1 MVWLARLLIFS
12 YLGFASMGIF
22 SLKFTLARIIEVLL
36 VVLAVF
42 LSSRLGPVRQ
52 TTINLM
58 KWAIALILVKFIID
72 NTVHIGVTLS
82 RFMETFFYLL
92 RESFVVL
99 MLPVFEKI
107 DYKRIRLV
115 ETTVIASVPAIVLG
129 YLQIRN
135 PTINLPSLLSGF
147 GMLVFPS
154 IETHLFDS
162 NRMIG
167 TFDLAI
173 GLALLLGML
182 CVIAWTRGFIGG
194 SFKRKIM
201 SLAFFLVCYVL
212 IIFTQTRSA
221 IYGVFP
227 SLLVAYLLRGGK
239 LVRKLAVVGIAGV
252 IALSAFSAFEA
263 FVVKYSARSR
273 MQVDANT
280 YYKITANVY
289 GTYAALAANPLFGIS
304 RETGE
309 GEGKKE
315 FKEMVKKGRR
325 ELGEIVKAPG
335 DRRLEATDHNLF
347 AYYARFYGLVGFC
360 LLCVVIFKMLKKI
373 SMKQDPGTRF
383 MLYGLLV
390 FFLQY
395 SLLHNNGLLQAVLL
409 WCFLAY
415 GTERNENLSA
425 DDGLQRP
432 GQAAFGD

>member
-42 LSSRLGPVRQ
+42 LWSRLGPVRQ
-52 TTINLM
+52 TTISLM
-58 KWAIALILVKFIID
+58 KWALALILVKFIID
-72 NTVHIGVTLS
+72 NTVHIGVTLT
-82 RFMETFFYLL
+82 RFTETLFYLL

-107 DYKRIRLV
+107 GYKRIRLV

-135 PTINLPSLLSGF
+135 PTINLPSFLSGF
-147 GMLVFPS
+147 GVLVFPS

-167 TFDLAI
+167 TFDRAI
-173 GLALLLGML
+173 GLALVLGML

-194 SFKRKIM
+194 SFKRKVF
-201 SLAFFLVCYVL
+201 SVALFLASYIL

-227 SLLVAYLLRGGK
+227 SLLVAYLLTGGR
-239 LVRKLAVVGIAGV
+239 LVRKLAAVGIVGV

-263 FVVKYSARSR
+263 FVVKYSERSR

-289 GTYAALAANPLFGIS
+289 GTYAALAANP
-304 RETGE
+304 R
-309 GEGKKE
+309 
-315 FKEMVKKGRR
+315 GRR
-325 ELGEIVKAPG
+325 GP
-335 DRRLEATDHNLF
+335 
-347 AYYARFYGLVGFC
+347 
-360 LLCVVIFKMLKKI
+360 
-373 SMKQDPGTRF
+373 
-383 MLYGLLV
+383 
-390 FFLQY
+390 
-395 SLLHNNGLLQAVLL
+395 
-409 WCFLAY
+409 
-415 GTERNENLSA
+415 
-425 DDGLQRP
+425 
-432 GQAAFGD
+432 

>member
-1 MVWLARLLIFS
+1 MVWLARLLLFS

-22 SLKFTLARIIEVLL
+22 SLKFTPARIIEVLL
-36 VVLAVF
+36 VVFAIF
-42 LSSRLGPVRQ
+42 LWSRLGPVRE
-52 TTINLM
+52 TTISLM
-58 KWAIALILVKFIID
+58 KWALALILVKFIID
-72 NTVHIGVTLS
+72 NTVHIGVTLT
-82 RFMETFFYLL
+82 RFTETFFYLL

-107 DYKRIRLV
+107 GYKRIRLV

-135 PTINLPSLLSGF
+135 PTINLPSLLSDF
-147 GMLVFPS
+147 GVLVFPS
-154 IETHLFDS
+154 IETHLFDA

-167 TFDLAI
+167 TFDRAI
-173 GLALLLGML
+173 GLALVLGML
-182 CVIAWTRGFIGG
+182 CVIVWTRGFMGG
-194 SFKRKIM
+194 SFKCKVL
-201 SLAFFLVCYVL
+201 SVALFLVSYIL

-221 IYGVFP
+221 IYGIFP
-227 SLLVAYLLRGGK
+227 SLLVANLLTGGR
-239 LVRKLAVVGIAGV
+239 LARKLAVVGIVGV

-263 FVVKYSARSR
+263 FVVKYSERSR

-289 GTYAALAANPLFGIS
+289 GTYAALAANPLFGIP

-309 GEGKKE
+309 GEGKRE

-335 DRRLEATDHNLF
+335 DRRLEATDHNFL

-373 SMKQDPGTRF
+373 NMKQESGTRF

-395 SLLHNNGLLQAVLL
+395 SLLHNNRLLQDVLL
-409 WCFLAY
+409 WCSLAY